1 MKIQSSQWLQALG
14 PFHLFIGNDR
24 VVVSLLR
31 DTFQY
36 QGKGVF
42 HISRIHS
49 KFLDKRCHDSWYSL
63 TAIIELESY
72 LLIWLWR
79 CSGGRGITKTF
90 RCNPVVVSY
99 YELEFFFREK
109 GERRK
114 PSTHE
119 NFLPQ
124 LPDLHRCEQASLC
137 LCLHSQEQL
146 KMPQLP
152 HHDRQQPEAA
162 SPKKPF
168 LLKLLPVQYMVQ
180 TYQFPSH
187 QYPQLLSFSRLSK
200 KKSNCTIT
208 SFCVFSWNWQKF

>member
-1 MKIQSSQWLQALG
+1 MKIQSAQWLQALG

-63 TAIIELESY
+63 TAIIELE
-72 LLIWLWR
+72 LHLPIWLWR
-79 CSGGRGITKTF
+79 CSGGGRGVTKTF
-90 RCNPVVVSY
+90 RCNLVVVSY
-99 YELEFFFREK
+99 CELEFFLKENR
-109 GERRK
+109 ERRK
-114 PSTHE
+114 LSKPE

-124 LPDLHRCEQASLC
+124 LSDQHRCEQAFLRF
-137 LCLHSQEQL
+137 CLHCQEQL

-152 HHDRQQPEAA
+152 HHDRRQPEAA
-162 SPKKPF
+162 SPNKPF
-168 LLKLLPVQYMVQ
+168 LSSIWSKN
-180 TYQFPSH
+180 TNSH
-187 QYPQLLSFSRLSK
+187 PI
-200 KKSNCTIT
+200 NTH
-208 SFCVFSWNWQKF
+208 N